1 MPDIPPGNFGISSQV
16 TGHAATARTAALDG
30 LAVRGPAQ
38 GPAAP
43 TVILAPASSFTAT
56 LSGATGH
63 GLRANPDLFPAPE
76 ALRRAPHLQELHCGA
91 ARSVWRVAVEWHFS
105 ARFSRDLLS
114 KNATELEPPYGIEP

>member
-1 MPDIPPGNFGISSQV
+1 MGWPYAG
-16 TGHAATARTAALDG
+16 R
-30 LAVRGPAQ
+30 AQ

-43 TVILAPASSFTAT
+43 AVIPAPVSSLTAP

-76 ALRRAPHLQELHCGA
+76 ALCRPPHLQELHCGA

-105 ARFSRDLLS
+105 ARFSRDLIS
-114 KNATELEPPYGIEP
+114 KNATDLEPPYGIEP